1 MRQTNQTASVSPS
14 SQGRSFPECLRER
27 STTLQQL
34 PKQNVP
40 ESPYSELLSEGESPA
55 RKSVSKQHHAW
66 TVIDGSPLNAGDS
79 GEGGGGRHEKSSLG
93 QGWLRR
99 HSVWG
104 ETPKDFGRRGG
115 KREDNEVYYSS
126 VEGTQETRPS
136 SVLAKQEVVQ
146 RDVKE
151 P

>member
-1 MRQTNQTASVSPS
+1 MRQELRQTNQTASVSPS
-14 SQGRSFPECLRER
+14 NQGRSFPESLRER

-66 TVIDGSPLNAGDS
+66 TVIDGSPLTAGDS
-79 GEGGGGRHEKSSLG
+79 GEGGLGKSSLAE
-93 QGWLRR
+93 GWLRR

-104 ETPKDFGRRGG
+104 ETPKDIG
-115 KREDNEVYYSS
+115 
-126 VEGTQETRPS
+126 
-136 SVLAKQEVVQ
+136 
-146 RDVKE
+146 
-151 P
+151 